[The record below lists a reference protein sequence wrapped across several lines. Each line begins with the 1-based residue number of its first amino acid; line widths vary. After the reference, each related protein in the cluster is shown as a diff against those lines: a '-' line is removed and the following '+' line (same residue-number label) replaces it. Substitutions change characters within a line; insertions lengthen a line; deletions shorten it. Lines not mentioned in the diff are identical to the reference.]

1 MTDTS
6 VSGVVF
12 PEDNGTG
19 VPEGSEDFDS
29 AGHFGLLSQHQGG
42 AYVGNGLSLTADAA
56 NNEVDISQGHAFVQ
70 LSSVTVQSGSV
81 ESYDTT
87 LPDPVTMVI
96 VIPTSVT
103 LQLDTDVINDI
114 YLATDPTSNDAIYF
128 RHGSSVSEPADPSLY
143 LGTVDTSAGS
153 TSPANLAPDGTFDQ
167 LEVSGDLLDGSGN
180 VIYDQVNE
188 YIIQARLQNDA
199 ITINGNSVSLGESV
213 SVGGIDYV
221 QGTEPASPSDS
232 ETWID
237 TSDPARPLYVYS
249 ADRGEWVPT
258 FESVPLFVTQE
269 AIGFSESDVSL
280 GHNNTM
286 VSSGA
291 LQLLDGVFKS
301 ASINYNNV
309 QSVDNWSGF
318 QFDLATGCDDLRV
331 TNRGASTSPAPIR
344 LIDSGGTVLE
354 QGGAPD
360 GGAYTFSGPFPAG
373 TYIVEL
379 DTTGNYEHTGPTVND
394 NPEINIT
401 SGTKGGATDANGP
414 YNFTLIE
421 SIRRETAGDI
431 KISFSTPA
439 DLAAWD
445 RLSWQYDRGDGGL
458 TFDVEVND
466 GTGWSVHRNDVLP
479 PVSISEVDRTQD
491 VRLVAKFSRQSGGD
505 ASPAV
510 SYVARRGE
518 R

>member
-167 LEVSGDLLDGSGN
+167 LGVSGDLLDGSGN

-221 QGTEPASPSDS
+221 QGTEPSSPSDS

-237 TSDPARPLYVYS
+237 TSDPARPL
-249 ADRGEWVPT
+249 
-258 FESVPLFVTQE
+258 
-269 AIGFSESDVSL
+269 
-280 GHNNTM
+280 
-286 VSSGA
+286 
-291 LQLLDGVFKS
+291 
-301 ASINYNNV
+301 
-309 QSVDNWSGF
+309 
-318 QFDLATGCDDLRV
+318 
-331 TNRGASTSPAPIR
+331 
-344 LIDSGGTVLE
+344 
-354 QGGAPD
+354 
-360 GGAYTFSGPFPAG
+360 
-373 TYIVEL
+373 
-379 DTTGNYEHTGPTVND
+379 
-394 NPEINIT
+394 
-401 SGTKGGATDANGP
+401 
-414 YNFTLIE
+414 
-421 SIRRETAGDI
+421 
-431 KISFSTPA
+431 
-439 DLAAWD
+439 
-445 RLSWQYDRGDGGL
+445 
-458 TFDVEVND
+458 
-466 GTGWSVHRNDVLP
+466 
-479 PVSISEVDRTQD
+479 
-491 VRLVAKFSRQSGGD
+491 
-505 ASPAV
+505 
-510 SYVARRGE
+510 
-518 R
+518 